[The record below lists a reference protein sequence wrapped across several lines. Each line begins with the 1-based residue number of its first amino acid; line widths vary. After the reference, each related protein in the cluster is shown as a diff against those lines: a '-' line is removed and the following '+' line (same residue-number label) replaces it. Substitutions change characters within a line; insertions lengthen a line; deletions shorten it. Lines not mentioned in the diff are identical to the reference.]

1 MSYLSDPT
9 WWRPNSSFLYCGQ
22 YHRLIHSA
30 PLWHS
35 SATPSYTW
43 VSVKLGCIFQS
54 PSPQQ
59 LRFWIW
65 LSFGQAKE
73 MEVDVSWWVTS
84 SLFYPFILIPS
95 CFLGNGHDNWST
107 SSQSETGKERP
118 QELQSL
124 CPAIL
129 GSQPVLRT
137 AFLLMSFTWENK
149 LFCWSHCSQVS
160 VTISQILVLLFLLLM
175 MTQGFVQWPQRE
187 I

>member
-1 MSYLSDPT
+1 MKAKLIISLLWTIPQIDSLSTSLTLFCYTLLYMSVCKVRVHIP
-9 WWRPNSSFLYCGQ
+9 
-22 YHRLIHSA
+22 
-30 PLWHS
+30 
-35 SATPSYTW
+35 
-43 VSVKLGCIFQS
+43 V

-65 LSFGQAKE
+65 LSFSQAKE
-73 MEVDVSWWVTS
+73 MEVHVSWWVTS

-107 SSQSETGKERP
+107 SSQSGTGKERP

-160 VTISQILVLLFLLLM
+160 ITISQILVFLFLLLM
-175 MTQGFVQWPQRE
+175 MTQGFVQ
-187 I
+187 